1 MVNMKIIRKLTKIV
15 SIYIYQLIT
24 IALSFGYILFF
35 QVTLI
40 ERCFWCLLHS
50 YNYIIFT

>member
-24 IALSFGYILFF
+24 IALSFDIYYSFK
-35 QVTLI
+35 
-40 ERCFWCLLHS
+40 
-50 YNYIIFT
+50 